1 MQAIVK
7 GRETGGGGRGNKK
20 KTCGFPIKLPK
31 IIYTTKIY
39 RFTKLIKHNEN
50 NRKLISGRTL
60 GYA

>member
-7 GRETGGGGRGNKK
+7 GGETGGGGGNKK

-39 RFTKLIKHNEN
+39 RFTKLMKITEN
-50 NRKLISGRTL
+50 
-60 GYA
+60 